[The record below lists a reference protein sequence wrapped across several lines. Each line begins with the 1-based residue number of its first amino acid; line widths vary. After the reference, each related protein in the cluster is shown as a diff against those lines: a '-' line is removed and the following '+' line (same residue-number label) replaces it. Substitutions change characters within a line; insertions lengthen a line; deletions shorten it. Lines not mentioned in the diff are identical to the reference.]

1 VLLTPSLD
9 RPTSTL
15 PWLLPTLAL
24 THLGATPM
32 DLPLNVANKGLTVW
46 LNPLDATFT
55 KNRGWAP
62 FLVSNVPVLQ
72 ERARPS
78 RDENPVT
85 ATPLFPTLTNCDGC
99 KPFRIRSY
107 ENCRVWSQNFH
118 FGTPRT
124 QTKGLHRALSAK
136 GTLHFSVGLSLAGI
150 LFFHESRDTGH
161 SHRCGSTQ
169 TPPAGSILWV
179 VS

>member
-15 PWLLPTLAL
+15 LLVIAHSGFNSFRCNTYGPAPKCCKQRTYGLAKPFRCNIYKKP
-24 THLGATPM
+24 G
-32 DLPLNVANKGLTVW
+32 VG
-46 LNPLDATFT
+46 
-55 KNRGWAP
+55 P
-62 FLVSNVPVLQ
+62 FLGLQCSVLQ

-85 ATPLFPTLTNCDGC
+85 ATPLFPTLTNCDAC

-161 SHRCGSTQ
+161 SHRCGSAQ